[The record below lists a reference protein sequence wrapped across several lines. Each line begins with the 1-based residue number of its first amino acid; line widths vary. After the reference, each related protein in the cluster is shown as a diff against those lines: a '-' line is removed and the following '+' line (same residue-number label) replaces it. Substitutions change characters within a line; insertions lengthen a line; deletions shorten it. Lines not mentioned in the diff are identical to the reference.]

1 MLMKSRFDVLV
12 EGLLGTIGNIA
23 GMAAG
28 VVPMIPGNTNVTGAL
43 SNVKNQLF
51 GGNAYKDQDLLTKQ
65 PKTSTSN
72 QSTPAQQANTVI
84 DRTRVD
90 KIAKG
95 NIKARTP
102 LFDKAPIQQGIA
114 NLISTYQRAKPNASV
129 QEVQAHIN
137 AILNGIA

>member
-1 MLMKSRFDVLV
+1 MKSRFDVLV
-12 EGLLGTIGNIA
+12 EGLLGAIGNVA

-28 VVPMIPGNTNVTGAL
+28 VVPMVPGGADVAGAYSKAKGEIFGSKNTPA
-43 SNVKNQLF
+43 
-51 GGNAYKDQDLLTKQ
+51 A
-65 PKTSTSN
+65 STAPGQSSA
-72 QSTPAQQANTVI
+72 STPAQQANTII